1 MELFMDIIIFLLA
14 DQKEDFLIENREDPL
29 DRLI

>member
-1 MELFMDIIIFLLA
+1 MDIIIFLLA
-14 DQKEDFLIENREDPL
+14 EFQKEDFLIENREDPL